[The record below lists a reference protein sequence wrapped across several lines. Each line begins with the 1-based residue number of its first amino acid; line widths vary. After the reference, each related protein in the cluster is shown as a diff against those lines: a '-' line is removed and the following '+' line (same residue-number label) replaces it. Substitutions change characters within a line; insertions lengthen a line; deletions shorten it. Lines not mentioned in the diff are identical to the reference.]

1 MATRKG
7 GLGKGLEALF
17 VDNETESIAPSTLK
31 ITEIEPNREQP
42 RKDFDDT
49 ALAELADS
57 IREHGVLQP
66 LLVRPIQGGRYQ
78 IIAGERR
85 WRASRMAGLSELPVI
100 IKELDDVSAMEI
112 ALIENL
118 QRSDLNIMEEALGYR
133 ELMEKHGYTQ
143 EHVAKRVGKSRPAV
157 ANALRMLSLPEQTAD
172 LVRTGKLTPGH
183 ARALLGLPQRE
194 LIDSIAGEVTKG
206 GLSVRETEKLVAGY
220 KVGKSGPEKKKEK
233 ERPAGDWGESFFRE
247 AELALSEALHRKV
260 KIRYEKEGRGSLTID
275 YFSKDDLTELAKRLC
290 GY

>member
-78 IIAGERR
+78 IIEGERR

-118 QRSDLNIMEEALGYR
+118 QRSDLNIMEEALG
-133 ELMEKHGYTQ
+133 
-143 EHVAKRVGKSRPAV
+143 
-157 ANALRMLSLPEQTAD
+157 LRASGLYLAHNHDSNLAFPSADDWQTTDTLRSILSSVSL
-172 LVRTGKLTPGH
+172 
-183 ARALLGLPQRE
+183 E
-194 LIDSIAGEVTKG
+194 LIDHIIFVDGDAVSLNE
-206 GLSVRETEKLVAGY
+206 SQRRN
-220 KVGKSGPEKKKEK
+220 S
-233 ERPAGDWGESFFRE
+233 RPVYQ
-247 AELALSEALHRKV
+247 LL
-260 KIRYEKEGRGSLTID
+260 
-275 YFSKDDLTELAKRLC
+275 
-290 GY
+290 